1 MSIYSPR
8 ASGLGNSAAYQV
20 AGKPFMTG
28 SFVGNGGEVKIEF
41 PTVAKTITLVNTGS
55 AGNADALKVHL
66 VSAADGATG
75 GVVAGNHLMPL
86 FASNTNYDASV
97 CTLKIE
103 GKFKEIY
110 ISDGTPTQTSLGGF
124 YMYAELTGIPA
135 SEMYELS
142 GSGVNTHGVG

>member
-1 MSIYSPR
+1 MALYSPR

-28 SFVGNGGEVKIEF
+28 SYVGNGGEVKIEF
-41 PTVAKTITLVNTGS
+41 PFVAKSLTFYNTGS
-55 AGNADALKVHL
+55 GGNQDALKVTL
-66 VSAADGATG
+66 VSAADGQNG
-75 GVVAGNHLMPL
+75 GAIAGNHVMPL
-86 FASNTNYDASV
+86 FASNTNFDASV
-97 CTLKIE
+97 CSLKIE

-110 ISDGTPTQTSLGGF
+110 VSDGSPNQQSQGGF
-124 YMYAELTGIPA
+124 HLYPELTGIPA